1 MKLPK
6 AYATSVQKK
15 LIDMTLS
22 VNPLGCSPRALKAI
36 RSVSMKD
43 IRTYPDQAPLLGL
56 IANTFGVRPDN
67 ILLGVGS
74 EQLIKLASA
83 AFLSR
88 GTTAVVESGS
98 FFLFSR
104 EPILMGAKT
113 VFFDITNPPT
123 LRRKPDILFIA
134 NPTTPGG
141 LSRTNRDI
149 LRVIDAIQPKIA
161 VIDEAN
167 GEFRSDTLI
176 SELSKRRNLIVLRT
190 FSKALGL
197 AGLRI
202 GVAFGNAKIIA
213 AMSEL
218 QQPFPVSSVALRAA
232 EAALR
237 DTKFLEKTK
246 QFIASERAF
255 LTDELTK
262 RGFRVSSSITN
273 NLFVS
278 RADNKQIVQALA
290 LKDVSVIDGAFFP
303 DNTSVGFRISLRDK
317 KTNRKFLARLDEVL
331 ACLAP
336 NKLLRSK
343 EAI

>member
-1 MKLPK
+1 
-6 AYATSVQKK
+6 
-15 LIDMTLS
+15 MTLS
-22 VNPLGCSPRALKAI
+22 VNPLGCSPRALRAL
-36 RSVSMKD
+36 RSMNIKS
-43 IRTYPDQAPLLGL
+43 IRTYPDQASLKT
-56 IANTFGVRPDN
+56 AVAKTFNVNTDN

-74 EQLIKLASA
+74 EQLIKLVSC

-88 GTTAVVESGS
+88 GTTAAIESGS

-104 EPILMGAKT
+104 EPLLAGAT
-113 VFFDITNPPT
+113 NVFFDFKNPPT

-141 LSRTNRDI
+141 LDRTNADI
-149 LRVIDAIQPKIA
+149 LRVIEIIKPKIA

-176 SELSKRRNLIVLRT
+176 SELPKRPNLVVLRT

-202 GVAFGNAKIIA
+202 GMAFGSAKNIA
-213 AMSEL
+213 AMGEF
-218 QQPFPVSSVALRAA
+218 QQPFPVSSVALIAA

-237 DTKFLEKTK
+237 DTAFLQRTK
-246 QFIASERAF
+246 QFIAAERGF
-255 LTDELTK
+255 LTGELIK
-262 RGFRVSSSITN
+262 RGFRVSPSITN

-278 RADNKQIVQALA
+278 RADNKQIIRALA
-290 LKDVSVIDGAFFP
+290 AKDVSVIDGTFFP
-303 DNTSVGFRISLRDK
+303 DNQQRGFRISLRDK